1 MAAPRKLVRIALE
14 MDESDLQELQR
25 VIDGYNQVFAPM
37 KLTRTDVIRS
47 AVREKVAKLAAQLA
61 QVKRT

>member
-47 AVREKVAKLAAQLA
+47 AVREKVAKLADQLA
-61 QVKRT
+61 EVKRT